1 MTPFLYALNVGTLAT
16 WLSVAG
22 FGTVGIAIPVTLDVL
37 QEVKKDQLADM
48 QFTEFTGDFTED
60 VPASQATDTG
70 TTGEENSEQ
79 VDVPFAE
86 QETLPT
92 PPEMPETAEIAPLPE
107 VPDMPDPKP
116 TSEANTSAAPTKERR
131 VRHTNSKVAKRSNMP
146 TSATGGSPQGREGA
160 TGQVGNGGRNG
171 GTGMSDAKRLAGG
184 YRPQPHYPQ
193 SCRAKGQSGT
203 VVVAFVVEADG
214 KVSTAYA
221 KKPCPWP
228 ELNDAAVKGVRRW
241 RFPKGDRQMPLT
253 LPVKFQ
259 LNY

>member
-1 MTPFLYALNVGTLAT
+1 MTPFLYALNVGTLAA

-22 FGTVGIAIPVTLDVL
+22 VGTVGIAVPVTVEIL
-37 QEVKKDQLADM
+37 QEESKDPLGDM
-48 QFTEFTGDFTED
+48 QFTEFTGDFTEEL
-60 VPASQATDTG
+60 PASQATDTG
-70 TTGEENSEQ
+70 TTGEEHSQEEE
-79 VDVPFAE
+79 VPFAE
-86 QETLPT
+86 VETLPT
-92 PPEMPETAEIAPLPE
+92 PPEMPDVAEEAPLPE
-107 VPDMPDPKP
+107 IPDMPTPSL
-116 TSEANTSAAPTKERR
+116 TSISQTAAAPTKERR
-131 VRHTNSKVAKRSNMP
+131 VRHTNSKQARRSNMP
-146 TSATGGSPQGREGA
+146 TSATGGSPHGKVGA

-203 VVVAFVVEADG
+203 VVVAFIVEPDG

-228 ELNDAAVKGVRRW
+228 ELNEAAVKGVRRW
-241 RFPKGDRQMPLT
+241 RFPKGNSRMPLT

-259 LNY
+259 LKY